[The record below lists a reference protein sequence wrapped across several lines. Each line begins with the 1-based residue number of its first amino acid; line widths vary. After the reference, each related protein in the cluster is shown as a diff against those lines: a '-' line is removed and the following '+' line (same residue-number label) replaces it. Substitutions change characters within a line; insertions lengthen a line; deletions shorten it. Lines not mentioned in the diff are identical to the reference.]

1 MNDIPNKV
9 TQNKKICYVKSGTPP
24 LKTTASKSG
33 ILFLANDWK
42 IVTDVNKKYAFHIQI
57 ALTALCPG
65 ILIYS
70 PSLTYYYRIDLSM

>member
-9 TQNKKICYVKSGTPP
+9 TQYKKICYVKSGTPP
-24 LKTTASKSG
+24 LKRTASKSG

-42 IVTDVNKKYAFHIQI
+42 IVTDVVAFRIQI